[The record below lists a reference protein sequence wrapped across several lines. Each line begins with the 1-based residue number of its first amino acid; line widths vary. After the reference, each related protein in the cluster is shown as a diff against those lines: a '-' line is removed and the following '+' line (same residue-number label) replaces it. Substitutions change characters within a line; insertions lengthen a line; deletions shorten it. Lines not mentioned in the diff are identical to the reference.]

1 MDNFE
6 TLINELDLKLFE
18 KISSLSSPNDKT
30 SFLACQKAARELL
43 PEYIYLEIGSYMGGS
58 LQPYVMDER
67 CRKIYSIDKR
77 PPSSPDES
85 GFDAKYAG
93 NTTRAMLNGLAKNS
107 PEGVKKITTLDGD
120 VREIDAARVDEKPQ
134 VCLVD
139 GEHTDEAAI
148 RDYEF
153 CRKVMADNGAVL
165 FHDSAII
172 YKALLDIIKGLKAEG
187 IKFRAYN
194 IPDYVFVIEFGD
206 FPLHRSKDINEML
219 LDNHVGYLNS
229 LYFTEPYRKFTMKPV
244 FRFVRAIKH
253 KFIPPK
259 YV

>member
-1 MDNFE
+1 MQNIDS
-6 TLINELDLKLFE
+6 LINNLDLKLFE
-18 KISSLSSPNDKT
+18 NISSLSSPNDKT
-30 SFLACQKAARELL
+30 SFLACQKAVRELL

-67 CRKIYSIDKR
+67 CRRIFSIDKR
-77 PPSSPDES
+77 PPTSPDES

-93 NTTRAMLNGLAKNS
+93 NTTAAMIEGLKKNS
-107 PEGVKKITTLDGD
+107 PEGIKKITAIDGD
-120 VREIDAARVDEKPQ
+120 VSDIDPAKVDERPQ

-153 CRKVMADNGAVL
+153 CRKVMTENGAVL

-172 YKALLDIIKGLKAEG
+172 YKALLKIIKDLETEG
-187 IKFRAYN
+187 VKFKAYN

-206 FPLHRSKDINEML
+206 FPMHKTESINNML
-219 LDNHVGYLNS
+219 INNHVGYLNS
-229 LYFTEPYRKFTMKPV
+229 LYFTEPYRKFTMKPI

-253 KFIPPK
+253 KFVPPK